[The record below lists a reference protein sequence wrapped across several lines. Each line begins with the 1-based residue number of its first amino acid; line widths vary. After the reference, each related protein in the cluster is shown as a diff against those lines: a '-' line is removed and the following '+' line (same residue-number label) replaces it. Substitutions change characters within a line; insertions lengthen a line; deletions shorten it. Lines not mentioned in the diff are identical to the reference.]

1 MIGHPPQFLFF
12 AGNFVGVLASGILAD
27 KFGRKITYISF
38 LTLWIG
44 FGLMGSLVKN
54 LYAWMFARFMC
65 GALRDELNSKELL
78 SFGQNVNVWANDMT

>member
-1 MIGHPPQFLFF
+1 M
-12 AGNFVGVLASGILAD
+12 LAD

-65 GALRDELNSKELL
+65 GALRDEFKRTFEFHKNLDFE
-78 SFGQNVNVWANDMT
+78 